1 MRPSKVA
8 ITGLPV
14 QLLLSPGAVIM
25 PLWMNLAYEPDDPYA
40 VRVSFTYPDTGQTV
54 EWIMGRDLLA
64 AGLTGPVGEGDVRI
78 WPARTAACAAVH
90 IRLSPLTGTA
100 LFEAPAAEVAAF
112 LRATEMMVPSG
123 TESQHVDTDALLTHL
138 LAEG

>member
-14 QLLLSPGAVIM
+14 QLLLSPGAVLM
-25 PLWMNLAYEPDDPYA
+25 PLRMDLAYDPGDPYA
-40 VRVSFTYPDTGQTV
+40 VRVLFTYPDTRRTV

-64 AGLTGPVGEGDVRI
+64 AGMAEPAGEGDVRI
-78 WPARTAACAAVH
+78 WPARTAARDAVH
-90 IRLSPLTGTA
+90 IRLSGLTGTA
-100 LFEAPAAEVAAF
+100 LFEAPAEEIAAF
-112 LRATEMMVPSG
+112 LRATEAVVPSG
-123 TESQHVDTDALLTHL
+123 TESRHLDMGALLTHL